1 MPDVEG
7 WRDFVHV
14 ETGQTHAAQLAK
26 EIQQLA
32 RRQAACRGYPGSRGI
47 RRVQGIDIER
57 DMERVGAD
65 PRPDLVRQLGAGPA
79 VRRRGGNQRHAH
91 FSYELHFLPVVVPAP
106 EQGYFARVDFP

>member
-1 MPDVEG
+1 MTPAPTMVTSACRARSAVCAELHHPDVLEDELQRCQAGHVPDVEG

-32 RRQAACRGYPGSRGI
+32 RRQAACRQYPGSRGV
-47 RRVQGIDIER
+47 RRVQRIDIER

-65 PRPDLVRQLGAGPA
+65 PRPDL
-79 VRRRGGNQRHAH
+79 
-91 FSYELHFLPVVVPAP
+91 
-106 EQGYFARVDFP
+106 ARPFGTG